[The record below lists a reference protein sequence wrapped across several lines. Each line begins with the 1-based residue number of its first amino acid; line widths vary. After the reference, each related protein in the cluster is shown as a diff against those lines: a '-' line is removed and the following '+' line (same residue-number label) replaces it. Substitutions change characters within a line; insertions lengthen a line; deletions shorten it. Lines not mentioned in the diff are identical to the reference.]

1 MFILFESQ
9 KYSIWLLDSQSVT
22 FHCTGVVYFHPY
34 LLFSTK
40 VLYNFKRAIFCMLFF
55 EQAKERTNKEELL
68 TIHNTIYTYSSQ
80 IDPWM
85 SNKGS
90 NWLLKVTGRC
100 SRCLILLKKSSWPF
114 ARPSRIMITCT
125 YDKLLRVELWLLPEA
140 TTMFWEN
147 MSHLGINL
155 LNRRLVHFFIKSQT
169 LL

>member
-1 MFILFESQ
+1 MFYLTFGFSVSNFSLHRGCVLPSLPVVFNKGSLQFQKGNILHVIFWTS
-9 KYSIWLLDSQSVT
+9 
-22 FHCTGVVYFHPY
+22 
-34 LLFSTK
+34 
-40 VLYNFKRAIFCMLFF
+40 KR
-55 EQAKERTNKEELL
+55 KNKQEELL

-80 IDPWM
+80 IDQWM

-125 YDKLLRVELWLLPEA
+125 YDKLLRVELWLFPEA

-147 MSHLGINL
+147 MSHFGINL
-155 LNRRLVHFFIKSQT
+155 LNRRLVKFFIKSHT